1 VIYSAEGD
9 RVSSIKE
16 ARANTTGGGG
26 SRPVLPAGY
35 VVSAS
40 RIADRQMILVGYRLA
55 DLLTRGCGEVGN
67 KYTCRVHVRHASLEK
82 LGRP

>member
-26 SRPVLPAGY
+26 CRPVLPAGY

-55 DLLTRGCGEVGN
+55 DLLTRVVEVGN
-67 KYTCRVHVRHASLEK
+67 KSTCRVHVRHASLEK